1 MIIPITL
8 IFLRRDLEGMMTIK
22 LGTQNHAC
30 HESVRG
36 TRSQAS
42 WSANCRAA
50 SVQQH
55 NPGREI
61 SPRLQNGNNHLSN
74 NEMSQYMDHN

>member
-22 LGTQNHAC
+22 WGTQ
-30 HESVRG
+30 HESIRG